1 MRIALVLLTVV
12 TVFAIAGDFATG
24 GADMWKFKG
33 YGIFRIQNYGYED
46 ADPDMAFSAMGNI
59 AWEPTLNDFL
69 SARAELEFNP
79 TATQTTWITVDSAAV
94 PITTSNDLKVN
105 DVYLNLMP
113 ADGFC
118 IRGGQFKRNI
128 GWGYLESTTEMLF
141 PDRPLYVDYSIF
153 NKYGKRDIGLML
165 IGEFDMF
172 TVDLAYTNGVVEGS
186 EFDSNK
192 QVTLHAAVEAT
203 DWLTIGAGLGMTTAN
218 ETPGD
223 PDSDTYS
230 SNAIDVYGLVEYPM
244 SETMDLH
251 FTGEYLML
259 GYPAPDFD
267 GPVLPAAIGAPFG
280 FDGVLVTGI
289 TPMLRYEQVS
299 PATML
304 PEGAEEPEDNYGA
317 IDFCG
322 NIHMGTHNVLQ
333 LGLRNYSY
341 ENEDIDGYT
350 DIIANWRMNF

>member
-1 MRIALVLLTVV
+1 
-12 TVFAIAGDFATG
+12 
-24 GADMWKFKG
+24 
-33 YGIFRIQNYGYED
+33 
-46 ADPDMAFSAMGNI
+46 
-59 AWEPTLNDFL
+59 
-69 SARAELEFNP
+69 
-79 TATQTTWITVDSAAV
+79 
-94 PITTSNDLKVN
+94 
-105 DVYLNLMP
+105 
-113 ADGFC
+113 
-118 IRGGQFKRNI
+118 
-128 GWGYLESTTEMLF
+128 
-141 PDRPLYVDYSIF
+141 
-153 NKYGKRDIGLML
+153 ML

-259 GYPAPDFD
+259 GYASPDIEGMEKTD
-267 GPVLPAAIGAPFG
+267 GTVMTAALGATFG
-280 FDGVLVTGI
+280 IEGELVTGI

-304 PEGAEEPEDNYGA
+304 AEGAEEPEDNYGA

-322 NIHMGTHNVLQ
+322 NIHMGSNNVLQ

-341 ENEDIDGYT
+341 ENEDMDGYT